1 LRQSGDYF
9 AEVAKQYDREV
20 FKKIQKELFDHVL
33 QNLYLCFDSQLK
45 MLSQTTQQKVDSELK
60 KLEKKD
66 LDEVCENLS
75 AILKALSDSN
85 INSFA
90 KRADSLIIEGSGWE

>member
-1 LRQSGDYF
+1 
-9 AEVAKQYDREV
+9 
-20 FKKIQKELFDHVL
+20 
-33 QNLYLCFDSQLK
+33 

-75 AILKALSDSN
+75 AILKALSDS
-85 INSFA
+85 IMNSFA